1 MIDATDKKILQI
13 LQVNA
18 RLSFREVAKKAQVSV
33 VTVMHRVKA
42 LQEQRIITSYTI
54 LCDEE
59 KLGYDIQAV
68 INLRISKG
76 KLFEV
81 ERSIAILP
89 EVFALYDLTGEFD
102 ALIIAKF
109 KSRKNLDAFLKRIQR
124 FDFVERTQ
132 TSLVLNTIKEKPL
145 ALSDDRK

>member
-1 MIDATDKKILQI
+1 MVDATDRKILQI
-13 LQVNA
+13 LQQNG

-33 VTVMHRVKA
+33 VTIMHRVKA
-42 LQEQRIITSYTI
+42 LQEQGIIQSYTV

-59 KLGYDIQAV
+59 KLGYDLQAV

-81 ERSIAILP
+81 ERSLATLP
-89 EVFALYDLTGEFD
+89 EVFALYDMTGEFD
-102 ALIIAKF
+102 ALVIAKF
-109 KSRKNLDAFLKRIQR
+109 KSRKNLDGFLKRIQR

-132 TSLVLNTIKEKPL
+132 TSLVLNTIKEKPVL
-145 ALSDDRK
+145 VS